1 MVTGLIR
8 VLNET
13 SGCSRIESAYSYD
26 LDDHCC
32 PIPLP
37 LKVQNKS
44 ATALAAHSIGSS
56 CTGGQAQQSAPQ
68 VERRRIIENSLLSS
82 NDRMIGR
89 YRALTSAG
97 DGRALDT
104 ILAECTNTL
113 TLACHTDV
121 TLQQQVR

>member
-13 SGCSRIESAYSYD
+13 SGRSRIESAYSYD

-44 ATALAAHSIGSS
+44 ATAPAAHSIGSS
-56 CTGGQAQQSAPQ
+56 CTGGQAPQSAPQ
-68 VERRRIIENSLLSS
+68 VERRRIIEKSIE
-82 NDRMIGR
+82 R
-89 YRALTSAG
+89 
-97 DGRALDT
+97 
-104 ILAECTNTL
+104 
-113 TLACHTDV
+113 
-121 TLQQQVR
+121 Q